1 MKPSMI
7 ALVTLCLLGEAV
19 FAGIPASA
27 SGESDFRG
35 RQTSAHDSRPLPESL
50 NEVALWLSAEFG
62 LPISALPDLEFV
74 AKERMG
80 ALRHRGVP
88 SDHASIGRDILAVYD
103 DDART
108 IYLPHG
114 WTGETAVDTSILVH
128 EMVHHAQNLM
138 AIKAECPQAREKL
151 AYEAQQ
157 RWLARFGT
165 DLAREFGVDAFTL
178 LVLTNCGF

>member
-1 MKPSMI
+1 MKLSII
-7 ALVTLCLLGEAV
+7 ALITLCLLGEAN
-19 FAGIPASA
+19 FTGIPAA
-27 SGESDFRG
+27 ANGESDFRG
-35 RQTSAHDSRPLPESL
+35 RQALAHISRPLPESL

-62 LPISALPDLEFV
+62 LPIAAIPHIEFV

-108 IYLPHG
+108 IYLPQG

>member
-1 MKPSMI
+1 MKPSII
-7 ALVTLCLLGEAV
+7 ALATLCLLGEAV

-27 SGESDFRG
+27 SGESDFHG
-35 RQTSAHDSRPLPESL
+35 RQPSAHFSRPLLESL

-88 SDHASIGRDILAVYD
+88 SDHVSVGRDVLAVYD
-103 DDART
+103 DDARK
-108 IYLPHG
+108 IYLPRG
-114 WTGETAVDTSILVH
+114 WTGETAADTSILVH
-128 EMVHHAQNLM
+128 EMVHHVQNLI
-138 AIKAECPQAREKL
+138 AIQAECPQAREKL
-151 AYEAQQ
+151 AYVAQE

-165 DLAREFGVDAFTL
+165 DLAREFGIDGFTL